1 MTSVLLHSMKKENYK
16 GLVLI
21 NYIYKY
27 KFHFLSNAKGLS
39 LKKASSD
46 IPISVI
52 NE

>member
-1 MTSVLLHSMKKENYK
+1 MTLVLLHSMKKENYK

-21 NYIYKY
+21 NYIYEY
-27 KFHFLSNAKGLS
+27 KFHFLSNAKDS